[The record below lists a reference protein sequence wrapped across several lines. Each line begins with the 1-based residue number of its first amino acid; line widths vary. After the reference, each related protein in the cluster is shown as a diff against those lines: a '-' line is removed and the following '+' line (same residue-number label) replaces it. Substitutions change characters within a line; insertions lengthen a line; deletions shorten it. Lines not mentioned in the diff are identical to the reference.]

1 MIFFQL
7 LGFEVDAIN
16 SVQFSNHTGYP
27 VIEGQILSDKDLLV
41 LINGLAKNNLDEYTH
56 LLTGYVGSPTFLTE
70 IANAVKQFKS
80 KNEKLIYG
88 KLQYSMYYV

>member
-1 MIFFQL
+1 M
-7 LGFEVDAIN
+7 DAIN
-16 SVQFSNHTGYP
+16 SVQFSNHTGYA

-41 LINGLAKNNLDEYTH
+41 LIDGLAKNNLDEYTH
-56 LLTGYVGSPTFLTE
+56 LLTGYVGSPTFLTQ

-88 KLQYSMYYV
+88 KWEYLIHYA